1 MKTLNQRL
9 QEFSNEVTSEEAIIL
24 GAYPTLSLLQ
34 LRTLIAVTSQ
44 VEGVSF
50 VSIKNY
56 SSDISG
62 NTESAN
68 HIINVGASYA
78 NMIKKDTNLY
88 ANFDLN
94 CIDVTKFNYNTIEY
108 SAFGS
113 LENFQKEV
121 KNALPIALME
131 LQAPKQHKDMSAYIR
146 LNAMLSF
153 NTNTRNLL
161 INGMEI
167 GEKKVVEEGTFK
179 VVKSA
184 PKTIAKKIIEKV
196 ANSRTSTLRT
206 FKLDNMAAFKV
217 VGNTIEIG

>member
-1 MKTLNQRL
+1 MATLNEKL
-9 QEFSNEVTSEEAIIL
+9 KEFSTGMSEVESMIL
-24 GAYPTLSLLQ
+24 SSYPVLNLIQ
-34 LRTLIAVTSQ
+34 LRMLIAVTSQ

-78 NMIKKDTNLY
+78 NMIKKDTSLY

-94 CIDVTKFNYNTIEY
+94 CVDVTKFNYNTIEY
-108 SAFGS
+108 SSFGS
-113 LENFQKEV
+113 LEKFQKEV

-131 LQAPKQHKDMSAYIR
+131 LQAPKASKDMSATIR
-146 LNAMLSF
+146 LNSMLSF

-161 INGMEI
+161 INGMEVR
-167 GEKKVVEEGTFK
+167 EKKVVEEGTFK

-184 PKTIAKKIIEKV
+184 PKTIAKKLIEKF
-196 ANSRTSTLRT
+196 ANSRTSALRT